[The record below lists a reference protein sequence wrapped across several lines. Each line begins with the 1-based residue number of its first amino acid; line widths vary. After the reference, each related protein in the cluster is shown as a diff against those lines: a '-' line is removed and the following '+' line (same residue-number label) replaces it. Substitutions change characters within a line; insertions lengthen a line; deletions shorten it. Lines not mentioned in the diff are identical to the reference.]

1 MAKQRPR
8 LTDVLKNAEQ
18 SASKHSKNETES
30 KRGRPAKQES
40 KRNKW
45 IQLNIFVPEELRD
58 KLKMQALIEKRDMSD
73 IVVEVLEER
82 LTD

>member
-1 MAKQRPR
+1 MAKQRPK

-18 SASKHSKNETES
+18 SGSRPSDTES

-58 KLKMQALIEKRDMSD
+58 RLKMQALKEKRDMSD
-73 IVVEVLEER
+73 IVVDVLEER

>member
-1 MAKQRPR
+1 MAKQRPK

-18 SASKHSKNETES
+18 SGTRPSDTES

-58 KLKMQALIEKRDMSD
+58 RLKMQALKEKRDMSD

>member
-1 MAKQRPR
+1 MAKQRPK
-8 LTDVLKNAEQ
+8 LTDVLKTAEQ
-18 SASKHSKNETES
+18 SASKQSESVTES
-30 KRGRPAKQES
+30 KRGRPPKTEA

-58 KLKMQALIEKRDMSD
+58 KLKMQALKEKRDMSD
-73 IVVEVLEER
+73 IVVELLQSH